1 MLTTETWRHGEKRT
15 QQQNGIEIDPPRI
28 NEMMN
33 QAREKG
39 IARAMPMLRELV
51 PAGLRGDQGFVVD
64 AKQQRSSS
72 QPRGGCATRLFKA

>member
-1 MLTTETWRHGEKRT
+1 
-15 QQQNGIEIDPPRI
+15 
-28 NEMMN
+28 MMN